1 MTDPVKERPEVPA
14 TGALFGFEGGLF
26 VMMSLSRRAFERGS
40 GPLFALIAI
49 ASLFLCP
56 ASVAQSEPSTAPIQ
70 SAAEISGKID
80 QLTRSLEQTQVEL
93 AQSRTEIQELRVAL
107 KEVLNRIN
115 AGAPTALAGANMQPS
130 AAPATTASANNEIS
144 ASSENHPAPAQ
155 ITQDDWDVL
164 NERVE
169 EQHQTKVESMS
180 RYRLKLSGLALF
192 TAFGNFGQVDS
203 TDLPSIALAKI
214 PGYSDGSAGAS
225 VRQSIIGLTGYG
237 PTLFG
242 ARTSADLQMDF
253 FGGLPTGYGA
263 TSSGLAEIR
272 LARMRIDWKDTSVVA
287 GLDYP
292 FFAPNQPTTYMSVV
306 VPGFASAG
314 KIWSWTP
321 TLRVEHRFDGAFSPF
336 KVEAGFLDPPSSNDY
351 APNTNVRITS
361 PTENSRQPTYAVRV
375 SASTKSEDRPATIGF
390 SGVYSPQR
398 FVGNY
403 DVSGWA
409 GTMDW
414 KFPLLPRTELSGEF
428 FTGRGIDGFGGL
440 PLSPL
445 KPTDAIYYASVTAPQ
460 LANLGVIGG
469 WTQFKVKVNTRNEFN
484 VAAGTGGRNSG
495 DLREASVTNSFLM
508 SVPARNQ
515 MLFANYIFKP
525 RSDLIFSAE
534 YRRIRTYQVNGPSYS
549 AGQLGVAVGFLF

>member
-1 MTDPVKERPEVPA
+1 MT
-14 TGALFGFEGGLF
+14 
-26 VMMSLSRRAFERGS
+26 SLSRRAFERSS
-40 GPLFALIAI
+40 GPLFGLIAI

-56 ASVAQSEPSTAPIQ
+56 ALLAQSPSSTAGAQ
-70 SAAEISGKID
+70 DTTQISERID

-107 KEVLNRIN
+107 KEVLNRMN
-115 AGAPTALAGANMQPS
+115 AGQNASSGANAQPPAASATAASPNGEQPTAVES
-130 AAPATTASANNEIS
+130 H
-144 ASSENHPAPAQ
+144 SSQAQ
-155 ITQDDWDVL
+155 ITQDDWDIL

-169 EQHQTKVESMS
+169 EQRQTKVESFS

-242 ARTSADLQMDF
+242 AHTSADLQMDF
-253 FGGLPTGYGA
+253 FGGLPTGYGS

-272 LARMRIDWKDTSVVA
+272 LARMRMDWTDTSVVA

-314 KIWSWTP
+314 KLWSWTP
-321 TLRVEHRFDGAFSPF
+321 TLRVEHRFDGAFSPL
-336 KVEAGFLDPPSSNDY
+336 KLEAGFLDPPSSNDY

-375 SASTKSEDRPATIGF
+375 SASTKSEDRPAAIGF

-403 DVSGWA
+403 EVSGWA
-409 GTMDW
+409 GTLDW

-445 KPTDAIYYASVTAPQ
+445 KPTDAIYYASVISPQ

-469 WTQFKVKVNTRNEFN
+469 WTQFKFRLDTRSEFN

-495 DLREASVTNSFLM
+495 DLRDASVTNSFLL

-525 RSDLIFSAE
+525 RSDLIFSVE
-534 YRRIRTYQVNGPSYS
+534 YRRLRTYQVTGPANS
-549 AGQLGVAVGFLF
+549 AGQLGLAVGFLF